1 MSFLQRN
8 ARFLIA
14 LGGFA
19 FCGVALFFVFSS
31 ITQKRHS
38 ATCMDN
44 LRKLSSNI
52 GSYREDF
59 KKFPDLILWTE
70 RITKNIPACP
80 AAKFNPETKGNMPGY
95 AYNTQL
101 MIMQKPTGS
110 TKYPATTIVVSEQ
123 FPGFMTGSSC
133 APINRPGFESAE
145 KPCSRHDGGAN
156 FIFADGHVRWLKPE
170 QVESFTSE
178 FDTTNG
184 NRPTFIVA
192 WE

>member
-1 MSFLQRN
+1 MSFLKRN
-8 ARFLIA
+8 ARLLVV

-19 FCGVALFFVFSS
+19 FCGVALFFVFNSLL
-31 ITQKRHS
+31 QKRHS

-52 GSYREDF
+52 GSYRKDF

-70 RITKNIPACP
+70 RITKNIPVCP
-80 AAKFNPETKGNMPGY
+80 AVKLDPETKGSLPGY
-95 AYNTQL
+95 SYNQQL
-101 MIMQKPTGS
+101 MVMQKPIGGP
-110 TKYPATTIVVSEQ
+110 KYPATTIVVSEQ
-123 FPGFMTGSSC
+123 LPGFMTATSC
-133 APINRPGFESAE
+133 EPIRQAGFESAE

-156 FIFADGHVRWLKPE
+156 FIFADGHVCWLKPE
-170 QVESFTSE
+170 QVESYTNE
-178 FDTTNG
+178 YDTTNG